1 MTGCSGLSA
10 FAGAQGG
17 VQVPDRVTITAM
29 HEGGFTMTDGT
40 QRTLENAAQQVL
52 RHHFAGVL
60 STHSV
65 EYPGYPFGSVVPFCL
80 DESGQPLILI
90 SGLAQHTRNIVANPK
105 VALTLLEKVDGNIQ
119 QDARLTLLADAV
131 EVASPEASATRYS
144 RYFPS
149 AQGYHDQLDFRFFR
163 LKVLQLR
170 YIAGFGRMQWLAPH
184 DVLLGNPF
192 TPEREGA
199 MVGHMNED
207 HADALRR
214 YCEQADIDHIGKAVA
229 MAGMD
234 GQGMILRVDDCLHF
248 IPFDRPVTTPDQ
260 ARAVLVEMAR
270 R

>member
-1 MTGCSGLSA
+1 
-10 FAGAQGG
+10 
-17 VQVPDRVTITAM
+17 
-29 HEGGFTMTDGT
+29 MTDGT
-40 QRTLENAAQQVL
+40 SRPLEHAAQQVL
-52 RHHFAGVL
+52 RQQFAGVL

-90 SGLAQHTRNIVANPK
+90 SALAQHTRNIVANPK
-105 VALTLLEKVDGNIQ
+105 VALTLLERTEGNVQ

-131 EVASPEASATRYS
+131 EVASPEACAERYY
-144 RYFPS
+144 RYFPEAS
-149 AQGYHDQLDFRFFR
+149 GYHEQLDFRFFR

-170 YIAGFGRMQWLAPH
+170 YIAGFGRMQWLAPE

-192 TPEREGA
+192 TPEREAA

-214 YCEQADIDHIGKAVA
+214 YCEQAGIDHTGKDVT

-234 GQGMILRVDDCLHF
+234 GQGMTLRVGDCLHF